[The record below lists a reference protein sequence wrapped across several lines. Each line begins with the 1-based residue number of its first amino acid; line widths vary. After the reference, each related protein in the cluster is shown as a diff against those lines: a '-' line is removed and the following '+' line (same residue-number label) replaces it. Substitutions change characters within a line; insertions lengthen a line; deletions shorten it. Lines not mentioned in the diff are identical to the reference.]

1 MSRVCKY
8 PISPSLRKKLSSI
21 GVSEKLYRQRLYA
34 GWSQKRASST
44 PIDKKFALV
53 SKKYIVSYS
62 NSQGVCRT
70 KCFLGSKKVADFLSE
85 RLGYKV
91 TKNAIIGRFY
101 RKKRPITFGKYTLKK
116 SSEDLNG

>member
-1 MSRVCKY
+1 MPRVCKY
-8 PISPSLRKKLSSI
+8 PISPSLQKKLSSI
-21 GVSEKLYRQRLYA
+21 GVSNKLYRQRLYA

-62 NSQGVCRT
+62 NSQGICKT
-70 KCFLGSKKVADFLSE
+70 KCFLGSQKVADFLSK

-91 TKNAIIGRFY
+91 TKNTIVGRFY